1 MSGLINITSNFV
13 NNTVKKRNKSM
24 HYQCNRYTVSTSDLM
39 DKLLK
44 YQFNRKIIESIDLI
58 DV

>member
-1 MSGLINITSNFV
+1 MSELIDITSTFV

-24 HYQCNRYTVSTSDLM
+24 HYQCNRYTIGTSDLIN
-39 DKLLK
+39 KLLK

-58 DV
+58 DI